1 MLWLIMYLTKSI
13 EHFEKYD
20 KLGFMNEPQLTPYKN
35 LGPVIWFWSIFK
47 HIINKQTNS
56 NLDID

>member
-1 MLWLIMYLTKSI
+1 MW

-20 KLGFMNEPQLTPYKN
+20 KLEFLNESLLNPYKN
-35 LGPVIWFWSIFK
+35 FGSVVWFLSIFK
-47 HIINKQTNS
+47 HVINKQTNS